1 MAKKKDARKNTQ
13 KKVESIR
20 HKDKRA
26 NIPTEE
32 LRDFVADEELAP
44 KTMLYPRDPSLD
56 PQLVWQGK
64 DEQDGEDLTVPVVP
78 IYIQEKIHP
87 QAIIDAL
94 PRTEQPAGDQTS
106 LFADFN
112 GLEDDFEK
120 KVDFYS
126 QRDDRQKPWSN
137 RLILGDSLLVMT
149 SLAEKEALKG
159 KVQTIYLDP
168 PYGIKF
174 GSNWQVS
181 TRKRD
186 VKDGK
191 AEDAT
196 RQPEQVRAFR
206 DTWKLGIHSY
216 LAYLRDR
223 LVVARDLLT
232 ETGSVFVQI
241 GDENVHR
248 VRAVMDEVFGETN
261 FLSEIVTKK
270 SGGMGQAQIDNVV
283 DFILWYARDRES
295 VKYRPL
301 FVPKDLRAGPGLRY
315 RTVWEADGRT
325 RTMTR
330 AEVEDPSS
338 LPAGSRVFLG
348 GPLTSETSSTST
360 TFDFELA
367 GRRIEL
373 KKGGWKTNRSGMN
386 RLIKADRLFATKSF
400 VNYKLFFDDFP
411 AVSIPNLWHD
421 TMGTAEQNKIYVV
434 QTVQK
439 VIQRCILMT
448 TDPGDLVLDPTCGSG
463 TTAYVAEQW
472 GRRWITCDT
481 SRVALALSRTRLMSA
496 KYPYYLL
503 ADSPEG
509 IQMESELTG
518 KVPPEYKTE
527 ADIRKGFVYK
537 RVPHVTL
544 KSIANNA
551 EIDVVWEKHQETLEA
566 LREKLNGELGMT
578 WEEWEIPRAAEDNWP
593 KKAKSAHSGWLG
605 QRISRQK
612 EIDASI
618 TAKADHEFLY
628 DQPYEDNKRVRVCGP
643 FSVESLSPHRVLS
656 AADEN
661 QDGTVSEQE
670 GRKQQDFA
678 AMILGNLKKAG
689 VQNTRKSERLSF
701 ARLDPYAGAW
711 LHAAG
716 EYTDAK
722 GKPRRVAVSIG
733 PEHGTVGPRQIKE
746 AAKEA
751 VQGVGF
757 DMLVVCGFAF
767 DPHVAEEVK
776 RYGNLTVLP
785 AKMNPDLV
793 MGDELL
799 KKTGSGN
806 LFMVFG
812 EPEVKIMKQKNG
824 QIIVEIKG
832 VDVYD
837 PTTGQIRN
845 ASTDD
850 IACWFIDT
858 NYNGESFFV
867 RHAYFTGADEPY
879 DNLKRTLRAEI
890 DEEAWSSLYNT
901 VSRPFEKPE
910 TGKFAVKVIN
920 HYGDEVL
927 KVFEI

>member
-1 MAKKKDARKNTQ
+1 MAKKNTQ
-13 KKVESIR
+13 KKVGSIR

-32 LRDFVADEELAP
+32 LRDFVADEELVP

-56 PQLVWQGK
+56 PQLVWKGK
-64 DEQDGEDLTVPVVP
+64 DEQDREDLAVPVVP
-78 IYIQEKIHP
+78 VYIQEKIHP

-94 PRTEQPAGDQTS
+94 PRTEQPGDDQAN

-112 GLEDDFEK
+112 GGPADFAQK
-120 KVDFYS
+120 IDFYHHK
-126 QRDDRQKPWSN
+126 QNWSN

-149 SLAEKEALKG
+149 SLAEKEGLKG

-191 AEDAT
+191 AQDAT

-206 DTWKLGIHSY
+206 DTWKMGIHSY

-248 VRAVMDEVFGETN
+248 VRALMDEVFGDANFVSLLSYRSSVPLGATYIPGIMTYIVMYAKSRDCLKFRRLFAERDPKEETRYAFVEN
-261 FLSEIVTKK
+261 NH
-270 SGGMGQAQIDNVV
+270 GQ
-283 DFILWYARDRES
+283 YARLTASQRQEIEHVAKTS
-295 VKYRPL
+295 RL
-301 FVPKDLRAGPGLRY
+301 FVAENLNSA
-315 RTVWEADGRT
+315 GRT
-325 RTMTR
+325 ESCVFPFEFEGR
-330 AEVEDPSS
+330 EY
-338 LPAGSRVFLG
+338 LPTQGKS
-348 GPLTSETSSTST
+348 
-360 TFDFELA
+360 
-367 GRRIEL
+367 
-373 KKGGWKTNRSGMN
+373 WKTNRDGMN
-386 RLIKADRLFATKSF
+386 RLTLAGRILSPAGNL
-400 VNYKLFFDDFP
+400 NYKLYLDDYPVREFTD
-411 AVSIPNLWHD
+411 VWMD
-421 TMGTAEQNKIYVV
+421 TQGASDKTYIVQTPNKIV
-434 QTVQK
+434 
-439 VIQRCILMT
+439 QRCILMT

-463 TTAYVAEQW
+463 TTAYVSEQW

-481 SRVALALSRTRLMSA
+481 SRVALALARTRLMA
-496 KYPYYLL
+496 ARYPYYLL
-503 ADSPEG
+503 ADSSEG
-509 IQMESELTG
+509 IKKEAKLTG
-518 KVPPEYKTE
+518 KIPPEYKT
-527 ADIRKGFVYK
+527 AGDIRKGFVYE
-537 RVPHVTL
+537 RVPHITL
-544 KSIANNA
+544 RDIANNT
-551 EIDVVWEKHQETLEA
+551 EIDVIWEKFQRTLEP
-566 LREKLNGELGMT
+566 LREQLNSALGVS
-578 WEEWEIPRAAEDNWP
+578 WEEWKIPREAEGVW
-593 KKAKSAHSGWLG
+593 AKEVRRLHTDLWKQNIA
-605 QRISRQK
+605 RQK

-618 TAKADHEFLY
+618 SAKANYEYLY
-628 DQPYEDNKRVRVCGP
+628 DKPYEDNKCVRVCGP

-656 AADEN
+656 TADEN
-661 QDGTVSEQE
+661 QDGVTVSEQD
-670 GRKQQDFA
+670 GRKHQDFST
-678 AMILGNLKKAG
+678 MILENLKKAG
-689 VQNTRKSERLSF
+689 VQNTRKSERISF
-701 ARLDPYAGAW
+701 DRLDPYAGAW

-716 EYTDAK
+716 EYSDAE
-722 GKPRRVAVSIG
+722 GKTRRVAVSIG
-733 PEHGTVGPRQIKE
+733 PEHGTVGPQQVKE

-785 AKMNPDLV
+785 TKMNPDLA

-799 KKTGSGN
+799 KKTGAGN

-812 EPEVKIMKQKNG
+812 EPDVEIKKQKNG
-824 QIIVEIKG
+824 QIVIEIKG

-837 PTTGQIRN
+837 PTTGQIRS

-850 IACWFIDT
+850 MACWFIDS

-867 RHAYFTGADEPY
+867 RHAYFTGAKEPY
-879 DNLKRTLRAEI
+879 DNLKRALRAEI
-890 DEEAWSSLYNT
+890 DEAAWSSLYST
-901 VSRPFEKPE
+901 VSRAFDKPE